1 MKKARELHLLKIS
14 KGPQQ
19 EISIDII
26 GLLPSLNSKNTIM
39 VIMDQFT
46 KMIRLK
52 VTTIAV
58 LLKKITKIYLDKI
71 WKIYRV
77 P

>member
-1 MKKARELHLLKIS
+1 MFK
-14 KGPQQ
+14 
-19 EISIDII
+19 SIQNTNRIKYII

-58 LLKKITKIYLDKI
+58 LLKKIAKIYLDKI
-71 WKIYRV
+71 
-77 P
+77 